1 MHAGSDRS
9 RVKRLTDRMDLD
21 DRREMCAR
29 CRPHRGCNAKRRPA
43 RPTKERK

>member
-1 MHAGSDRS
+1 MDGNTGHS

-29 CRPHRGCNAKRRPA
+29 CRPHRGCNVKHRNA
-43 RPTKERK
+43 RKSKDTK